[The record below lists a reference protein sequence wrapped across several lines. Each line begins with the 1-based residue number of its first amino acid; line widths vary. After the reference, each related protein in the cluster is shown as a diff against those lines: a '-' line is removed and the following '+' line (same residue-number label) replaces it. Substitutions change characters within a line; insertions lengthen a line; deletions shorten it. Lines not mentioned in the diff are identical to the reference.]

1 MTAKRRTDNYLSWKA
16 ERIEAISDVD
26 DSRVLRDSKRALN
39 IFRKNKD
46 FESSDGWSL
55 AVNYRNLN
63 ALKGS
68 NIGVF
73 MVNLNKVSSSFLLSF
88 INLKLMRTCFRT
100 IHFTVLMPLMYPFWC
115 FRLSGPLYLKRNII
129 PCYHHMVGWSGRKLR
144 T

>member
-68 NIGVF
+68 NIGVY
-73 MVNLNKVSSSFLLSF
+73 MVNLNKVSSSFLLNF
-88 INLKLMRTCFRT
+88 INLN
-100 IHFTVLMPLMYPFWC
+100 
-115 FRLSGPLYLKRNII
+115 S
-129 PCYHHMVGWSGRKLR
+129 
-144 T
+144 